1 MRTHRKQMVA
11 GQKIDRQRPP
21 VRLYLMITAAV
32 PARPQ
37 ADLLAALLAEFDAA
51 AVLVRLA
58 SAAEREMIDAVKQ
71 LAPAV
76 QAAGAALIVA
86 EYVDIVARAGAD
98 GAHLTG
104 IDALRTALPGLKPD
118 RIASAGGLRS
128 RHDAMLAGE
137 AGTDYVM
144 FGEPGPDAR
153 RPPLDMVIDRVAWW
167 SELFVIPCVAYA
179 ASLDEIGPLCAAG
192 ADFVALGDAVFAD
205 PRGGAAALREASER
219 LQQAEAL
226 A

>member
-1 MRTHRKQMVA
+1 MVA
-11 GQKIDRQRPP
+11 GQTATDRQRPP

-37 ADLLAALLAEFDAA
+37 ADALAVLLAEFDVA

-58 SAAEREMIDAVKQ
+58 LAAERDMINTVKIY
-71 LAPAV
+71 APGV
-76 QAAGAALIVA
+76 QAAGTALLVA
-86 EYVDIVARAGAD
+86 ERADIVARARAD

-104 IDALRTALPGLKPD
+104 VDALSAALPSLKPA
-118 RIASAGGLRS
+118 RIVGAGGLRS

-137 AGTDYVM
+137 AGADYVM

-153 RPPLDMVIDRVAWW
+153 RPPFDAIVDRVTWW
-167 SELFVIPCVAYA
+167 AELFEIPCVAYA
-179 ASLDEIGPLCAAG
+179 ASLEEIGPLCAAG
-192 ADFVALGDAVFAD
+192 ADFIALGDAVFAD
-205 PRGGAAALREASER
+205 PRGAAAALSDSAER
-219 LQQAEAL
+219 LHNAEAI